1 MTKIKEEAI
10 ENFKKSLEVSKELKQ
25 EVENEPDNQPD
36 SGFKITL
43 INGVSKEVVITEWI
57 ISALTAIETEND
69 LKDAVI
75 AEWLF
80 GALNNLCETNKN
92 NFYKYSKIKGILKTK
107 DYENVELANEELRL
121 ALDVLNKEDNKSIE
135 ELVSNEIKSS
145 LEPIY
150 KTLYD
155 LKSRIDTYKEDTDNR
170 ITNSVLH
177 IEDSIKRNTYDINS
191 VKVNTD
197 VLIQY
202 VQDMIK

>member
-36 SGFKITL
+36 SGFKIAL
-43 INGVSKEVVITEWI
+43 INGASKEIVITEWI
-57 ISALTAIETEND
+57 ISALMSVETEND

-135 ELVSNEIKSS
+135 ELISNEIKSS

-170 ITNSVLH
+170 INNSVLH